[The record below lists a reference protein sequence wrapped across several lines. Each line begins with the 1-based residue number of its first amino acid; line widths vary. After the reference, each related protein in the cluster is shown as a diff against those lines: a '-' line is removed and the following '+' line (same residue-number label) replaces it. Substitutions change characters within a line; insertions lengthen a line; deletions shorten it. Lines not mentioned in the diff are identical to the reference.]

1 MGYYKLLDPDIFEI
15 TIKGKLTDCI
25 ISNVLNCDCPLVA
38 DVLISHDEELIKRLK
53 PYLNFSSYAPDKIPE
68 EDKIVNGYGVVF
80 YDMGG
85 EYVKKYNP
93 RFILIP
99 STFIKNVNGIEYK
112 GETKYYYIENSN
124 VAGKTY
130 QEVPITYKKISFVC
144 QIKYIQKGNQLIE
157 GSELYFIVEALKN
170 QYFIKY
176 DPLLHPIINH

>member
-1 MGYYKLLDPDIFEI
+1 MGYYELLAPDIFEI

-25 ISNVLNCDCPLVA
+25 ISKVWNCDCLFDV

-68 EDKIVNGYGVVF
+68 EDKIVNRYGVVF
-80 YDMGG
+80 FDLGG

-93 RFILIP
+93 RFILTP

-112 GETKYYYIENSN
+112 GETRYYNNENSN

-130 QEVPITYKKISFVC
+130 QEVPITYKQISFVC
-144 QIKYIQKGNQLIE
+144 QLKYINNNNQLIE
-157 GSELYFIVEALKN
+157 GSELEFIVEALKK

>member
-25 ISNVLNCDCPLVA
+25 ISKVLNCDDPFDA

-68 EDKIVNGYGVVF
+68 QDKKVNGYGVVC
-80 YDMGG
+80 YDLGG

-93 RFILIP
+93 HFILQHFE
-99 STFIKNVNGIEYK
+99 SIKNVNGIEYK
-112 GETKYYYIENSN
+112 GETRYYKKENSN

-130 QEVPITYKKISFVC
+130 QEVPITYKKISFVS
-144 QIKYIQKGNQLIE
+144 QYKYINNNNQLRE
-157 GSELYFIVEALKN
+157 GSELYFIVEALKK